1 MALTSQRIQDL
12 VDQIV
17 RLLQQREQATYCVQ
31 QSDLAKGLPVPVFLH
46 HAHLHIELPDLGFIH
61 HLAQLDTS
69 DHAVQTVLDA
79 WSYGVDVRIT
89 LHPHLLRALPVQA
102 LSHLPITLQE
112 PGGRPVYLC
121 AQPVVSY
128 QDVVQLEPALLVLAP
143 RTLLTPLARDVMQ
156 QHTIS
161 WIRPE

>member
-17 RLLQQREQATYCVQ
+17 RLLQQREQAIYSVQ
-31 QSDLAKGLPVPVFLH
+31 QSELAKGLPTSVFLH

-79 WSYGVDVRIT
+79 WSYGVAVQIT
-89 LHPHLLRALPVQA
+89 LHPQLLQALPVQM
-102 LSHLPITLQE
+102 LSHLPVTLQT
-112 PGGRPVYLC
+112 PGGQPVFLC

-128 QDVVQLEPALLVLAP
+128 QDVVQLESSLLVLAP
-143 RTLLTPLARDVMQ
+143 RTLLTPLARDVMR
-156 QHTIS
+156 QHAIS